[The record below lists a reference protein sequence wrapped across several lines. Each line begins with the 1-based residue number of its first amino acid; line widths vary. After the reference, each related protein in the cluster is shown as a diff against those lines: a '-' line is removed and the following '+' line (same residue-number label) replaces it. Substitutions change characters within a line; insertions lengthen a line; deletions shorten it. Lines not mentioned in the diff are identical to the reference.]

1 MLGSCTVQSPRPEEG
16 SETYSGWTDKEGGAK
31 AVVPYA
37 TLLFISTAAVGLV
50 PDTADT
56 GS

>member
-1 MLGSCTVQSPRPEEG
+1 MFPLAAV
-16 SETYSGWTDKEGGAK
+16 AA

-37 TLLFISTAAVGLV
+37 TLLFISTAVVGLV
-50 PDTADT
+50 PDTAHT

>member
-1 MLGSCTVQSPRPEEG
+1 MFPLAAV
-16 SETYSGWTDKEGGAK
+16 AA

-50 PDTADT
+50 PDTQDHRLVPPAAAAFCKIYT
-56 GS
+56 EVR